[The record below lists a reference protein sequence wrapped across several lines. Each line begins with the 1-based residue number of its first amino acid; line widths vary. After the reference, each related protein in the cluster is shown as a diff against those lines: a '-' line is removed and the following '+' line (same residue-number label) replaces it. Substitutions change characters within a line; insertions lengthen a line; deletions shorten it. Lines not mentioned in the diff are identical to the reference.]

1 VKISL
6 YVKKKKKKKKKK
18 PGCHICDH
26 HKWVELGP
34 LGPSRNGVITSFHLS
49 GMGIANYVLGLSIS
63 RDRYSKL
70 LYLDQEKYLEKI
82 LKKFKMDNCK
92 PLSTSISKCQHLSKT
107 MCPQNETDIKEME
120 SIPYAQAV
128 GSLMYAIRS
137 TRHDICHAV
146 GLVSRY
152 QSNPG
157 KAHWQAIKRIFRYL
171 QGTKNIKLCFGISD
185 LKISRYTHAD
195 LQEMQMT
202 KNLQVV
208 VFLFGGTTVS
218 WSSKKRNCIAKST
231 MEAENISCSVI
242 VSNAI

>member
-1 VKISL
+1 
-6 YVKKKKKKKKKK
+6 
-18 PGCHICDH
+18 
-26 HKWVELGP
+26 
-34 LGPSRNGVITSFHLS
+34 
-49 GMGIANYVLGLSIS
+49 
-63 RDRYSKL
+63 
-70 LYLDQEKYLEKI
+70 
-82 LKKFKMDNCK
+82 
-92 PLSTSISKCQHLSKT
+92 

-120 SIPYAQAV
+120 SIPHAQAV

-185 LKISRYTHAD
+185 LKISRYKFAGNANDKKSTSGY
-195 LQEMQMT
+195 
-202 KNLQVV
+202 
-208 VFLFGGTTVS
+208 VFLLGGTIVS

-231 MEAENISCSVI
+231 MEVENISCSTT
-242 VSNAI
+242 VSNAV

>member
-1 VKISL
+1 MINLLVILSL
-6 YVKKKKKKKKKK
+6 YVDDILLIENWPDMISKTKIFLASKFEMK
-18 PGCHICDH
+18 D
-26 HKWVELGP
+26 
-34 LGPSRNGVITSFHLS
+34 
-49 GMGIANYVLGLSIS
+49 MGIANYVLGLWIS

-70 LYLDQEKYLEKI
+70 LYLDQEKYWEKI
-82 LKKFKMDNCK
+82 FKKFKMDNCK

-137 TRHDICHAV
+137 IRHDICHAV

-152 QSNPG
+152 QSNLG

-185 LKISRYTHAD
+185 LKISRYTDAD

-208 VFLFGGTTVS
+208 MCSYLVVQLFLS
-218 WSSKKRNCIAKST
+218 LARNG
-231 MEAENISCSVI
+231 I
-242 VSNAI
+242 VLQNPQWRLRIYHAAQ